1 MKTCD
6 INLSVDEILIS
17 IDALKIL
24 QDEYLVLEDGC
35 TFEALCN
42 RVDESKMLG
51 LLIDKLKIC
60 LHLAREDE

>member
-6 INLSVDEILIS
+6 INLSTDELLIA
-17 IDALKIL
+17 IDALRTL
-24 QDEYLVLEDGC
+24 QDEHLVLEEGC

-60 LHLAREDE
+60 LHMAKEDE